1 MIGIVSIGLSNI
13 SSLRNALD
21 FLKVRNFL
29 IERPDQVTMAE
40 KILLPGVGSYNEA
53 MNRLKRRGLDNV
65 LKEEVSKGLPL
76 MGICLGMQLLS
87 DKGYEGGETE
97 GLGLIPG
104 TVMRMNNS
112 LIKLPHMGWNSL
124 KLRKSDSVI
133 SLNFNDIDYYFIHS
147 YEFIANNSENIL
159 ATVDHGGHIAAIIN
173 KKNVYGCQFHP
184 EKSQRAGLELLKSF
198 INNA

>member
-87 DKGYEGGETE
+87 DKGYE
-97 GLGLIPG
+97 
-104 TVMRMNNS
+104 
-112 LIKLPHMGWNSL
+112 
-124 KLRKSDSVI
+124 
-133 SLNFNDIDYYFIHS
+133 
-147 YEFIANNSENIL
+147 
-159 ATVDHGGHIAAIIN
+159 
-173 KKNVYGCQFHP
+173 
-184 EKSQRAGLELLKSF
+184 
-198 INNA
+198 